1 MTHRARAAFW
11 RGLCATLA
19 LLLQRTTA
27 ARAQQQSSTGSFE
40 DPLARVFQLVLPSEH
55 LLGTW
60 GGFRPRLEA
69 LGITPRLALVTD
81 VAGNVSGGRSRG
93 LTEPTKFELSL
104 ILDLDTI
111 ARVKGG
117 TIFMSM
123 SEHWGRS
130 LSATYIGNVFGT
142 QQIFGN
148 PTFRASAI
156 SYQQTLFD
164 GRVEL
169 RLGRFSA
176 TDDFLVSA
184 YSCGFMQNAFC
195 GNPLGINL
203 DTQGLT
209 GGTWA
214 LLGKVKPGKRS
225 YLMAGVYNGDTAIRA
240 NKYHGVNFSLHGP
253 LFAVGE
259 AGYQVNGLPG
269 DDKRVGNY
277 KVGAWYD
284 DSRFIA
290 FESGARTGG
299 AGGFYVLF
307 DQVLLPFDTAG
318 TNRGLG
324 IFGST
329 TVAPNSRVQQLPWF
343 ITAGLEMRGPFAAR
357 PRDGGGIAIASG
369 YFSDDLQRAQ
379 REGRLVRSGGGVQDY
394 ETVIELTY
402 RFDYGKSAF
411 FFQPD
416 LQHIHRPGATG
427 LLKNALVLGVQIG
440 FNF

>member
-1 MTHRARAAFW
+1 MNRARAAVW
-11 RGLCATLA
+11 RGRSAALA
-19 LLLQRTTA
+19 LLLHCTTA
-27 ARAQQQSSTGSFE
+27 ASEQQQSSTSSFE
-40 DPLARVFQLVLPSEH
+40 DPSARVFQFVLPSEH

-60 GGFRPRLEA
+60 NGFRPQLEA
-69 LGITPRLALVTD
+69 WGITPRLALVTN
-81 VAGNVSGGRSRG
+81 VAGNTSGGRSRG
-93 LTEPTKFELSL
+93 LTEPTQLELSV

-117 TIFMSM
+117 SIFMSM

-164 GRVEL
+164 DRVEL

-195 GNPLGINL
+195 GNPLGIHL

-214 LLGKVKPGKRS
+214 VLGKVNPGKRG

-240 NKYHGVNFSLHGP
+240 DKYHGVNFSLRGP
-253 LFAVGE
+253 PFAIGE

-269 DDKRVGNY
+269 EDERLGNY

-284 DSRFIA
+284 DARFTA
-290 FESGARTGG
+290 FESGAQTSG
-299 AGGFYVLF
+299 AGGLYVLF
-307 DQVLLPFDTAG
+307 DQVLVPFDTAG
-318 TNRGLG
+318 TNRGFG
-324 IFGST
+324 IFGSA
-329 TVAPNSRVQQLPWF
+329 TVAPNSRVQRLPWF
-343 ITAGLEMRGPFAAR
+343 ITGGLEMRGPFAAR
-357 PRDGGGIAIASG
+357 PRDGGGIAVASG

-379 REGRLVRSGGGVQDY
+379 REGRLVGPGGGVQDY
-394 ETVIELTY
+394 EAVIELTY

-416 LQHIHRPGATG
+416 FQQIYRPGATG
-427 LLKNALVLGVQIG
+427 RLRNAVVLGVQIG